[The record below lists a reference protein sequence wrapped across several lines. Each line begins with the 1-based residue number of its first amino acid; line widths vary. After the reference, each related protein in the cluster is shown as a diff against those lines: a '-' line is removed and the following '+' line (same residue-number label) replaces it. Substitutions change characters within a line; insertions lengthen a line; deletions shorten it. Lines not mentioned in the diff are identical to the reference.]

1 MLTAR
6 SRQRDFP
13 GLSRMTYLN
22 TAAEGIPP
30 PQVGRALEAYF
41 QDALLGMA
49 GRDRHFKELEKARG
63 AAARLLGMPAASV
76 GFCSCTSEAYNLL
89 AAALPL
95 RPRDEVVVNDLD
107 YPSGATP
114 WLEGPATVRLWRS
127 RHGALPTDEL
137 RPLLS
142 VKTRL
147 VQTSLVSFLNGHSID
162 WKPFRD
168 MVRRHAPHAVLAVDA
183 TQALGR
189 IPLPCHDA
197 DWVVSSTHKWL
208 LGPHGGCIVGVS
220 GRRGEPLTPRVGGW
234 FNIANAFKPDRFER
248 VDRKPGAAG
257 FSVGMPG
264 FPSIYA
270 LRAALDYIE
279 GVGVEAIASH
289 TAVLMEPLHAGLARL
304 GIAPMC
310 PPDRATAGIAAF
322 THARDAAI
330 HAALLRARIH
340 VMRHAGRLRIAVHG
354 YNTAADVDRFLR
366 VLARALRR

>member
-1 MLTAR
+1 MLTPR

-13 GLSRMTYLN
+13 GLSRLTYLN

-30 PQVGRALEAYF
+30 PQVGRGLEAYYR
-41 QDALLGMA
+41 DALSGMA
-49 GRDRHFKELEKARG
+49 GRDRHFKELERARDG
-63 AAARLLGMPAASV
+63 AARLLGMPPASI

-107 YPSGATP
+107 YPSGVTP

-127 RHGALPTDEL
+127 RAGSLPLAEL

-142 VKTRL
+142 AKTRL
-147 VQTSLVSFLNGHSID
+147 VQASLVSFLNGHRLE
-162 WKPFRD
+162 WRPFRD
-168 MVRRHAPHAVLAVDA
+168 LVRKHAPHAVLAVDA

-197 DWVVSSTHKWL
+197 DWVVSSTHKWI

-234 FNIANAFKPDRFER
+234 FNIANAFEADRFER
-248 VDRKPGAAG
+248 VERKPGAAG

-270 LRAALDYIE
+270 LRAALDYVE
-279 GVGVEAIASH
+279 GVGVEAIAAH
-289 TAVLMEPLHAGLARL
+289 AAPLMEQLHAGLARL
-304 GIAPMC
+304 EIQPMC
-310 PPDRATAGIAAF
+310 PADRATAGIAAF
-322 THARDAAI
+322 THSRDADI
-330 HAALLRARIH
+330 HAALLRSRIH

-354 YNTAADVDRFLR
+354 YNTEADIDRFLR